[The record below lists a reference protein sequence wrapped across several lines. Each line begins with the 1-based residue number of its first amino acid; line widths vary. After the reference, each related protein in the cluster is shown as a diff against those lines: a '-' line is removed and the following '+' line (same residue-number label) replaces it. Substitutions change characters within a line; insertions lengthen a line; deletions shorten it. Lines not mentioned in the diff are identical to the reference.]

1 MSQRKRSGGVPF
13 KSKLR
18 PYVDE
23 IRKWRRAGF
32 TWTAIAEKL
41 EERGCK
47 TYPTKLCQFMRR
59 YRRRPFPSEA
69 GPEVPKASPA
79 TFKAR
84 RANVAVQAES
94 SSVPDFEKLVDDAE
108 ESVRLIEAR
117 PIFNPVRARG
127 PL

>member
-1 MSQRKRSGGVPF
+1 MTQRKRSGGVPF

-32 TWTAIAEKL
+32 TWAAITEKL

-47 TYPTKLCQFMRR
+47 TYPTKLCEFMRR
-59 YRRRPFPSEA
+59 YRRRPFPSGAE
-69 GPEVPKASPA
+69 PDTTDLVPVTVKPA
-79 TFKAR
+79 KKAR
-84 RANVAVQAES
+84 SVIPNDS
-94 SSVPDFEKLVDDAE
+94 STPYFEQLVDEAQEAAREAE
-108 ESVRLIEAR
+108 QR
-117 PIFNPVRARG
+117 PVFNVIKPTR

>member
-1 MSQRKRSGGVPF
+1 MTQRKRSGGIPF

-18 PYVDE
+18 PHVDE

-32 TWTAIAEKL
+32 TWAAIAEKL

-69 GPEVPKASPA
+69 GPEVPEASPV
-79 TFKAR
+79 TPRPR
-84 RANVAVQAES
+84 RGNASVPAKP

-108 ESVRLIEAR
+108 ESVRLIETR
-117 PIFNPVRARG
+117 PIFNPVRAKR